1 MIKCH
6 PTFAFLL
13 STLMLSNPSYAEWEE
28 MGTVEGETYYID
40 PDRIRSDDDLVYY
53 WKLAV
58 YDNPQY
64 KWKSALYY
72 NEGDCKIFSVKI
84 LSESLSTKQM
94 GDSSGSEPAT
104 PSGTWYPVPNSLDER
119 ILKRVCDD

>member
-1 MIKCH
+1 MTKQKL
-6 PTFAFLL
+6 TFAFLL

-40 PDRIRSDDDLVYY
+40 TDRIRSDDDLVYY
-53 WKLAV
+53 WKLGV
-58 YDNPQY
+58 YDNPQN

-72 NEGDCKIFSVKI
+72 NEGDCKIFRVKI
-84 LSESLSTKQM
+84 LSYKTSEEQM
-94 GDSSGSEPAT
+94 GKSSGSIT
-104 PSGTWYPVPNSLDER
+104 GKNWGTYYPVPNSLDER